1 MELLASQGKIKVVNT
16 LESRMD
22 LLAGQ
27 VSCTTLQNSE
37 NILMNLLKDQLGIKL
52 MFYHLTYFSD
62 AS

>member
-1 MELLASQGKIKVVNT
+1 MLASQGKIKVVNT

-27 VSCTTLQNSE
+27 VSRTTLQNAE
-37 NILMNLLKDQLGIKL
+37 NILMNLIKDQLGIKL
-52 MFYHLTYFSD
+52 MLYHLTYFSD